1 MTVKDRF
8 IRYAAV
14 DTGSDENSGT
24 HPSSEKEWML
34 ARMLEV
40 ELKDMGAQNVRVS
53 EKCYVYAEIPANAN
67 GQPAIGLIAHM
78 DTAPA
83 VATGP
88 VHPHSVFYKGG
99 DLEVG
104 HGVVMKAAEYD
115 TLTRHIGHELILAD
129 GTTLLGGDDK
139 AGIAEIMT
147 TCETLLTHPEIKH
160 GKVCIGFTPDEE
172 IGSGADAF
180 DVAGFGA
187 DFAYTVDGGMPDELE
202 YENFN
207 ACSAEITVRGFNIH
221 PGTAKNKMKNAA
233 RMAAEWVSMIPDSET
248 PEHTEGREGF
258 YHLCSLRGDESS
270 AVLQYILRDHNREK
284 FEQRKRRVT
293 AITEYLNG
301 KYGEGSFSL
310 TLRDSYYNMK
320 EKILPHMHLV
330 EHARR
335 AMEAVG
341 VRPEI
346 VPVRGGT
353 DGAHL
358 SFMGLP
364 CPNLCAGGHNFHG
377 KYEYVPVRSLEKI
390 SAILQEI
397 VSGYARYGLEPP
409 PKE

>member
-24 HPSSEKEWML
+24 HPSSEKEWTL
-34 ARMLEV
+34 ARMLEA

-53 EKCYVYAEIPANAN
+53 EKCYVYAEIPANVD

-88 VHPHSVFYKGG
+88 VHPHSVHYEGG

-115 TLTRHIGHELILAD
+115 TLARHIGHELILAD

-202 YENFN
+202 CENFN

-258 YHLCSLRGDESS
+258 YHLCSLKGDESS
-270 AVLQYILRDHNREK
+270 AVLQYILRDHDRVK
-284 FEQRKRRVT
+284 FEKRKLRVT

-301 KYGEGSFSL
+301 KYGEGSFTL

-320 EKILPHMHLV
+320 EKID
-330 EHARR
+330 EHPEIIRR
-335 AMEAVG
+335 ATDAIRAMGDE
-341 VRPEI
+341 PKLLPI
-346 VPVRGGT
+346 RGGT
-353 DGAHL
+353 DGARL
-358 SFMGLP
+358 SYMGLP
-364 CPNLCAGGHNFHG
+364 CPNLPTGAYNMHG
-377 KYEYVPVRSLEKI
+377 VLEYVSVPEMER
-390 SAILQEI
+390 I
-397 VSGYARYGLEPP
+397 VKMLVELLKAR
-409 PKE
+409 